1 MPAATPPGLAAP
13 IELRLRLRLHTSDRD
28 GSVRQARD
36 AFRYLLRWLAAAH
49 PEVTRLDQLTREHME
64 SYLAWLHKYV
74 NPRTGRPLAT
84 HTRYT
89 YPSPLLQFS
98 RETSEWGWD
107 GVPHRPLLSRWDLPK
122 LSVRLPRYIPRD
134 QLDPLMD
141 AVEQLP
147 DPYQRTALLL
157 LRWSGA
163 RRGEIARLTLDCLDA
178 YPDGHPRLRIPVGK
192 TYTERS
198 VPLHP
203 QAADALRAL
212 ISRVQATEA
221 AAWQDCTTAAAVQL
235 VFVRRGQPLGRQ
247 FLFGDPLTTV
257 CTQVGLVDS
266 RGRPTVTAHRFRHT
280 VGTQLAKGGARIQ
293 TIMAV
298 LGHRNAQM
306 SAYYAKVSD
315 PVVKEQYEQIIAAGG
330 RVAGPAAEAL

>member
-1 MPAATPPGLAAP
+1 VPAATPPGLAAP
-13 IELRLRLRLHTSDRD
+13 IERWLRLRLHTSDRD

-49 PEVTRLDQLTREHME
+49 PEVTRLDQLTREHMK

-84 HTRYT
+84 QTRYT
-89 YPSPLLQFS
+89 YLSPLLQFS
-98 RETSEWGWD
+98 RETSDWGWD

-134 QLDPLMD
+134 QLDRLMD

-178 YPDGHPRLRIPVGK
+178 YPDGHPRLRIIPVGK

-203 QAADALRAL
+203 QAADALSGL

-221 AAWQDCTTAAAVQL
+221 AAWQDCTAAAVVQL
-235 VFVRRGQPLGRQ
+235 VFVRRGQPMGRQ
-247 FLFGDPLTTV
+247 FLFGDP
-257 CTQVGLVDS
+257 
-266 RGRPTVTAHRFRHT
+266 
-280 VGTQLAKGGARIQ
+280 
-293 TIMAV
+293 
-298 LGHRNAQM
+298 
-306 SAYYAKVSD
+306 
-315 PVVKEQYEQIIAAGG
+315 
-330 RVAGPAAEAL
+330 